1 MKDNRSLEPLDVV
14 PVLGR
19 WSRLGLLVVGT
30 GLLVVF
36 GIALWLNPYED
47 GQAKTMETHRQLGL
61 PPCTFKYMTG
71 YPCPS
76 CGLTTSFALLMK
88 GDVGNSLRANA
99 VGTLLALF
107 WIVLIPWSLVSSFC
121 GRPLFL
127 ISIERAV
134 LRAII
139 LFLTLLLVR
148 WVIVLCW
155 TGWNLR
161 A

>member
-19 WSRLGLLVVGT
+19 WPRVGLLVVGT
-30 GLLVVF
+30 GLLFVF
-36 GIALWLNPYED
+36 GLAWWINPYED
-47 GQAKTMETHRQLGL
+47 GQAMRMESHRQLGL
-61 PPCTFKYMTG
+61 PPCTFKFMTG

-88 GDVGNSLRANA
+88 GDVVNSLRANA

-107 WIVLIPWSLVSSFC
+107 WLALVPWSLVSSFC

-127 ISIERAV
+127 ISVERAV
-134 LRAII
+134 LRALII
-139 LFLTLLLVR
+139 FLTLLLVR

-155 TGWNLR
+155 SGWFSR
-161 A
+161 V